1 VYRTNWRGFR
11 PEAERWRKRS
21 LQLSRELEEAWTMAD
36 HREMDG
42 CENDLEVEWTELSD
56 ARDSG

>member
-1 VYRTNWRGFR
+1 MS
-11 PEAERWRKRS
+11 EAARWRKRS
-21 LQLSRELEEAWTMAD
+21 LQLSGGLEEAWTMAD

-56 ARDSG
+56 TRDSG